1 MQPVAQEFI
10 ALIILI
16 FTYSLISINRSG
28 RNRIDLPAAALAGG
42 ALMLLSGVVS
52 PERALAYINWNT
64 ILLILGMML
73 IVSSMEAVGF
83 FVWISTKIV
92 KVSNPAYLLIL
103 ISAITAFLS
112 ALILNDAVVLIFTP
126 VIVLTARRIGVSAIP
141 YLIMEAVSSNIGSA
155 ATEVGNPQ
163 NAYIAS
169 ISGVPFHT
177 YTALALIPTL
187 LSLAAAILIAFF
199 VGRRHFGRAFSRVS
213 TAQSRD
219 RQVRRGP
226 LIFMAVLVSVVFI
239 GFYTSYFT
247 HFPISVI
254 ALIGGIASLVAVPFL
269 SESSN
274 QDILQK
280 VDWGIIMFFVGL
292 FVLIA
297 GVESSGLL
305 NTIVIN
311 FQHLSGGAVDT
322 VGGISVLA
330 AVLSNVTSNVPAVL
344 LLAPV
349 VQHLPSTRLWVALAL
364 SSTFAGNATIIG
376 AAANVIVVRA
386 AARQNIRITLAEF
399 SSYGLPITAVS
410 LLFTI
415 LFLTTV

>member
-16 FTYSLISINRSG
+16 FTYSLISVNRSG

-92 KVSNPAYLLIL
+92 KVSNPAHLLL
-103 ISAITAFLS
+103 LVSAITAFLS

-126 VIVLTARRIGVSAIP
+126 VIIMAARRIGVSAIP

-169 ISGVPFHT
+169 ISGVPFHS

-199 VGRRHFGRAFSRVS
+199 VGRRHFSKAFNPVS
-213 TAQSRD
+213 ATPSPD

-226 LIFMAVLVSVVFI
+226 LIFMAILVSAVFI

-254 ALIGGIASLVAVPFL
+254 ALIGGIASLVAVPFV
-269 SESSN
+269 SDSSN
-274 QDILQK
+274 QDVLQK

-305 NTIVIN
+305 NTLVVN
-311 FQHLSGGAVDT
+311 FQRLSGGAVDT
-322 VGGISVLA
+322 VGGISVLS

-376 AAANVIVVRA
+376 AAANVIVIRA

-399 SSYGLPITAVS
+399 SRYGLPITAVS
-410 LLFTI
+410 LLFAI